1 MAEFDNMLR
10 SLPVAYRTD
19 KWVCDLLDA
28 IQSLDD
34 TQRAAM
40 LDAAAQ
46 LYPDSM
52 TWLLETEE
60 RAANLPSTGTLEERR
75 TALIARWR
83 GSGKCDVDLIQRVCD
98 SWKNGEI
105 SVGFA
110 KGVIVLTFV
119 GAYGI
124 PAPAEL
130 AALQEAVDRTIPCH
144 LAVQFLWR
152 WLLVRE
158 VSAMTIDELQMHRI
172 GDFAFEE

>member
-1 MAEFDNMLR
+1 MPEFDDMLR
-10 SLPVAYRTD
+10 SLPTAYRKD
-19 KWVCDLLDA
+19 QWVRDLLGA
-28 IQSLDD
+28 IQSLG
-34 TQRAAM
+34 TRQRAAM

-110 KGVIVLTFV
+110 EGVIVLTFI

-124 PAPAEL
+124 PTPAEL

-144 LAVQFLWR
+144 LAVSYLYR
-152 WLLVRE
+152 YLLVRE
-158 VSAMTIDELQMHRI
+158 VDGMTLDELQGHEMR
-172 GDFAFEE
+172 DFAF

>member
-1 MAEFDNMLR
+1 MAKFDNMLR

-19 KWVCDLLDA
+19 KWVCDLLA
-28 IQSLDD
+28 VIQSLDD
-34 TQRAAM
+34 MQRAAM
-40 LDAAAQ
+40 LDTAAQ

-60 RAANLPSTGTLEERR
+60 RAANLPSIGTLEERR

-83 GSGKCDVDLIQRVCD
+83 GAGKCDVERIQSVCD
-98 SWKNGEI
+98 SWRNGEI

-110 KGVIVLTFV
+110 EGVIVLTFV

>member
-19 KWVCDLLDA
+19 KWVCDLLAA

-34 TQRAAM
+34 MQRAAM
-40 LDAAAQ
+40 LDTAAQ

-83 GSGKCDVDLIQRVCD
+83 GAGKCDVERIQSVCD
-98 SWKNGEI
+98 SWRNGEI

-110 KGVIVLTFV
+110 EGVIVLTFV

>member
-1 MAEFDNMLR
+1 MAEFDNMR
-10 SLPVAYRTD
+10 KSLPVAYRTD
-19 KWVCDLLDA
+19 KWVCDLLAA

-34 TQRAAM
+34 TQREQM
-40 LDAAAQ
+40 LDITQQ
-46 LYPDSM
+46 LFPGSM
-52 TWLLETEE
+52 TWALAIEE
-60 RAANLPSTGTLEERR
+60 RDAGLPSTGTLEERR

-110 KGVIVLTFV
+110 KGVILLTFV

-130 AALQEAVDRTIPCH
+130 AALQDAVEHTIPCH
-144 LAVQFLWR
+144 LAVSYLYR
-152 WLLVRE
+152 YLLVRE
-158 VSAMTIDELQMHRI
+158 VDGMTLDELQGHTMH
-172 GDFAFEE
+172 DFAF

>member
-19 KWVCDLLDA
+19 KWVCDLLAA

-34 TQRAAM
+34 TQRVAM
-40 LDAAAQ
+40 LDTAAQ

-60 RAANLPSTGTLEERR
+60 RAANLPSIGTLEERR

-83 GSGKCDVDLIQRVCD
+83 GAGKCDVERIQSVCD
-98 SWKNGEI
+98 SWRNGEI

-110 KGVIVLTFV
+110 KGVIVLTFI

>member
-19 KWVCDLLDA
+19 KWVRDLLGCIA
-28 IQSLDD
+28 ALDD
-34 TQRAAM
+34 KQRAAM
-40 LDAAAQ
+40 LDTAAQ

-60 RAANLPSTGTLEERR
+60 RAANLPSIGTLEERR

-83 GSGKCDVDLIQRVCD
+83 GSGKCDVALIQRMCD

-110 KGVIVLTFV
+110 EGVIVLTFV
-119 GAYGI
+119 GAYGV

-130 AALQEAVDRTIPCH
+130 AALQDAVEHTIPCH
-144 LAVQFLWR
+144 LAVSYLYR
-152 WLLVRE
+152 YLLVRE
-158 VSAMTIDELQMHRI
+158 VDGMTLDELQMHRI
-172 GDFAFEE
+172 GDFAF

>member
-1 MAEFDNMLR
+1 MAEFDNMR
-10 SLPVAYRTD
+10 KSLPVAYRTD
-19 KWVCDLLDA
+19 KWVCDLLAA

-34 TQRAAM
+34 TQREQM
-40 LDAAAQ
+40 FDITQQ
-46 LYPDSM
+46 LFPGSM
-52 TWLLETEE
+52 TWALAIEE
-60 RAANLPSTGTLEERR
+60 RDAGLPSTGTLEERR

-119 GAYGI
+119 GAYGM
-124 PAPAEL
+124 PDNTAL
-130 AALQEAVDRTIPCH
+130 AALRDAIEQTVPCH
-144 LAVQFLWR
+144 LAVKYLWR

-158 VSAMTIDELQMHRI
+158 VSAMTVDELQRHRI
-172 GDFAFEE
+172 GDFAF

>member
-1 MAEFDNMLR
+1 MAEFDNMR
-10 SLPVAYRTD
+10 KSLPVAYRTD

-60 RAANLPSTGTLEERR
+60 RSANLPSIGTLEERR

-83 GSGKCDVDLIQRVCD
+83 GAGKCDVERIQRVCD
-98 SWKNGEI
+98 SWRNGEI

-110 KGVIVLTFV
+110 EGVIVLTFV
-119 GAYGI
+119 GAYGV
-124 PAPAEL
+124 PEAAEL
-130 AALQEAVDRTIPCH
+130 AALQDAVEHTIPCH
-144 LAVQFLWR
+144 LAVSYLYR
-152 WLLVRE
+152 YLLVRE
-158 VSAMTIDELQMHRI
+158 VDGMTLDELQGHTMH
-172 GDFAFEE
+172 DFAF

>member
-19 KWVCDLLDA
+19 KWVRDLLAA

-34 TQRAAM
+34 TQRESA
-40 LDAAAQ
+40 LETAAQ
-46 LYPDSM
+46 LFPDAM
-52 TWLLETEE
+52 TWILETEE
-60 RAANLPSTGTLEERR
+60 RIAGLEGNAALTLEERR
-75 TALIARWR
+75 TALQARWR
-83 GSGKCDVDLIQRVCD
+83 AAGKCDVDLIQRVCD
-98 SWKNGEI
+98 AWKNGEI

-130 AALQEAVDRTIPCH
+130 AALQEAVDRIPCH
-144 LAVQFLWR
+144 LAVGYLYR
-152 WLLVRE
+152 YLLVRE
-158 VSAMTIDELQMHRI
+158 VDGMTLDELQGHTMH
-172 GDFAFEE
+172 DFAF

>member
-19 KWVCDLLDA
+19 KWVCDLLAA

-34 TQRAAM
+34 TQREQM
-40 LDAAAQ
+40 LDITQQ
-46 LYPDSM
+46 LFPASM
-52 TWLLETEE
+52 TWALAIEE
-60 RAANLPSTGTLEERR
+60 RDAGLASTGTLEERR

-83 GSGKCDVDLIQRVCD
+83 GAGKCDVDLIQRVCD

-119 GAYGI
+119 GAYGV
-124 PAPAEL
+124 PEAAEL
-130 AALQEAVDRTIPCH
+130 AALQDAVEHTIPCH
-144 LAVQFLWR
+144 LAVSYLYR
-152 WLLVRE
+152 YLLVRE
-158 VSAMTIDELQMHRI
+158 VDGMTLDELQGHTMH
-172 GDFAFEE
+172 DFAF

>member
-19 KWVCDLLDA
+19 KWVCDLLAA

-34 TQRAAM
+34 TQREQM
-40 LDAAAQ
+40 LDITQQ
-46 LYPDSM
+46 LFPGSM
-52 TWLLETEE
+52 TWALTIEE
-60 RAANLPSTGTLEERR
+60 RDAGLPSTGTLEERR

-98 SWKNGEI
+98 SWENGEI

-119 GAYGI
+119 GAYGV
-124 PAPAEL
+124 PEAAEL
-130 AALQEAVDRTIPCH
+130 AALRDAVEHTIPCH
-144 LAVQFLWR
+144 LAVSYLYR
-152 WLLVRE
+152 YLLVRE
-158 VSAMTIDELQMHRI
+158 VSAMTVDELQGHRI
-172 GDFAFEE
+172 GDFAF

>member
-1 MAEFDNMLR
+1 MPELDDMLR

-19 KWVCDLLDA
+19 KWVRDLLGA

-34 TQRAAM
+34 KQRAAM

-110 KGVIVLTFV
+110 KGVVVLTFV

>member
-19 KWVCDLLDA
+19 KWVCDLLAA

-34 TQRAAM
+34 TQREQM
-40 LDAAAQ
+40 LDITQQ
-46 LYPDSM
+46 LFPGSM
-52 TWLLETEE
+52 TWALAIEE
-60 RAANLPSTGTLEERR
+60 RDAGLASTGTLEERR

-83 GSGKCDVDLIQRVCD
+83 GAGKCDVERIQSVCD
-98 SWKNGEI
+98 SWRNGEI

-110 KGVIVLTFV
+110 EGVVVLTFV
-119 GAYGI
+119 GAYGV
-124 PAPAEL
+124 PEAAEL

-158 VSAMTIDELQMHRI
+158 VSAMAIDELQMHRI